1 MDVRHT
7 AVAGWLGGERE
18 VLLEAVMGSKVD
30 IYPTSKPRGV
40 SSECAKL
47 PSLAVD
53 SDEQSSQRQLGLS
66 LSVRARW

>member
-1 MDVRHT
+1 
-7 AVAGWLGGERE
+7 
-18 VLLEAVMGSKVD
+18 MGSKVD

-40 SSECAKL
+40 SSEGKKL

-53 SDEQSSQRQLGLS
+53 SDEQSSQLQLGLS